1 MRSIRSFP
9 LFAAIGAGLAYF
21 FDPQSGKRR
30 RKMTLDRVAGFFRRG
45 GKRAERASRA
55 VASEAY
61 GLKQKAT
68 HRREEEKPQ
77 PDDATLAR
85 KVESEIFRDSDLP
98 KGQINVNA
106 ERGVVYLRGEVE
118 RPELIADLEQAA
130 RKVQGVQE
138 VENFLHLP
146 GAEPQ
151 MKQ

>member
-1 MRSIRSFP
+1 VRAIKFLP
-9 LFAAIGAGLAYF
+9 LFAAVGAGLAYF

-30 RKMTLDRVAGFFRRG
+30 RKMTVDRAAGLFRQG
-45 GKRAERASRA
+45 GRRAERAGRT

-68 HRREEEKPQ
+68 HRREAEKPE
-77 PDDATLAR
+77 PDDTTLAR
-85 KVESEIFRDSDLP
+85 KVESEIFRDPDLP

-106 ERGVVYLRGEVE
+106 ESGVVYLRGEVE
-118 RPELIADLEQAA
+118 RPELIEDLERAA
-130 RKVQGVQE
+130 SKVQGVRD

-146 GAEPQ
+146 GAEPR